1 MHSLLI
7 PQKIRQTG
15 CLLILKRAGE
25 GLVFPFIRLFLDDQ
39 SYGTTGNQL
48 ETAPSPVQE
57 IAQTSGYR
65 KAYLIDQE
73 NEFRKMFSEALA
85 QRDRSLFSSK
95 SVKKLLNLAS
105 NPVLIGF
112 LRFGW
117 SNWEDLTGQEF
128 E

>member
-1 MHSLLI
+1 M
-7 PQKIRQTG
+7 
-15 CLLILKRAGE
+15 
-25 GLVFPFIRLFLDDQ
+25 VFPFIRLFLDDQ

-73 NEFRKMFSEALA
+73 NEFRKMFSEALS